1 MQLPLSILL
10 YRRVIARPDPLFPAA
25 IDAHCFAQHLRLLR
39 RWCRVLPLEQ
49 AVRRLKERSLPARA
63 ACITFDGGYAEHAD
77 VALPLLQRFG
87 LPATFF
93 VATGFLDGGYSWS
106 DAVIELVRNAPGPR
120 LNLARCGLGAY
131 DIGCALRRRA
141 VIDLLL
147 GALGTLPPVERLARV
162 HAMAPRTT
170 PTMLS
175 SDQLI
180 ALHRAGMAIGGHTVN
195 QHALASL
202 SNAEARAEIGNG
214 RARLEEIVQAPVRLF
229 SYPHGI
235 PGCDFEK
242 RHANMLRSAGFDAAV
257 SAAGGAACADCDPYE
272 LPRLAPWARNGG
284 AFLLRIAANLLN
296 APASAFAAAPALR

>member
-1 MQLPLSILL
+1 MQVPLSILI
-10 YRRVIARPDPLFPAA
+10 YRRVIAHPDPLFPDI
-25 IDAHCFAQHLRLLR
+25 IDANRFAQHLRLLR
-39 RWCRVLPLEQ
+39 RWFQVLPLEQ

-63 ACITFDGGYAEHAD
+63 ACITFDGGYADHAEI
-77 VALPLLQRFG
+77 ALPLLQRFG

-93 VATGFLDGGYSWS
+93 VATGYLDGGYTWA

-120 LNLARCGLGAY
+120 LNLARSGFGAY
-131 DIGCALRRRA
+131 DVACVVRRRA
-141 VIDLLL
+141 VIDMLLA
-147 GALGTLPPVERLARV
+147 ALGTLPPVERLERV
-162 HAMAPRTT
+162 HAMARRTT

-195 QHALASL
+195 QHSLATL

-229 SYPHGI
+229 AYPNGK
-235 PGCDFEK
+235 PGEDFEK

-257 SAAGGAACADCDPYE
+257 TTACGAARAGCDPYE
-272 LPRLAPWARNGG
+272 LPRFTPWDRSSGG
-284 AFLLRIAANLLN
+284 FLLRMGSNLLT
-296 APASAFAAAPALR
+296 AA